1 MVRLED
7 LKQNFSK
14 ETNGQKQKK
23 KKKKRFSKIT
33 NYQKNPNQNHN
44 EVPPHTSQNGHPQND
59 YKQ

>member
-1 MVRLED
+1 MA
-7 LKQNFSK
+7 
-14 ETNGQKQKK
+14 KK
-23 KKKKRFSKIT
+23 KKKKEKKRFSKIA